1 MFRGTLQLKRMKLFF
16 ICIML
21 MTMVACNNAS
31 VENEKNDTVIVV
43 ANNSVSLVRENPNQ
57 QAIASYSIDVADGV
71 NNANNWKF
79 AANIYET
86 KSTFKFLLKMKY
98 KELEESDTLVIP
110 NLGFIPKVEI
120 RKAATAQ
127 ACIIGFYDKKN
138 QFKEYKKLSVKNE
151 QLKLTTINHYSVG
164 VYQRKVN

>member
-1 MFRGTLQLKRMKLFF
+1 MKLFF
-16 ICIML
+16 ISIML
-21 MTMVACNNAS
+21 LTMVSCDS
-31 VENEKNDTVIVV
+31 ESIENEKVDTVIVV
-43 ANNSVSLVRENPNQ
+43 ANNAVSLVRENPKQ
-57 QAIASYSIDVADGV
+57 QAVSSYSVDVADGV

-79 AANIYET
+79 AAGIYET
-86 KSTFKFLLKMKY
+86 NSTFKFLLKMQY
-98 KELEESDTLVIP
+98 KELKESDTLVIP
-110 NLGFIPKVEI
+110 NLGFMPKVEI

-164 VYQRKVN
+164 VYQRKVD

>member
-1 MFRGTLQLKRMKLFF
+1 MKNHIFCFIFF
-16 ICIML
+16 AF
-21 MTMVACNNAS
+21 VACNTAS
-31 VENEKNDTVIVV
+31 VENNQSDTVIVV
-43 ANNSVSLVRENPNQ
+43 ANNSVSLVRENPKQ
-57 QAIASYSIDVADGV
+57 QAIASYAVDVADGV

-79 AANIYET
+79 AANMYEI

-110 NLGFIPKVEI
+110 NLGFMPKVEI
-120 RKAATAQ
+120 RKAEKPQ